1 MYKFILQLIR
11 QVLAFV
17 KTKGR
22 EKYTYADVSEAQ
34 VRELLVLRRM
44 ILVGKPIR
52 VDLKSVKDLKY
63 YPKKAISRSTEQK
76 YVRTEI
82 IREFDYRFWV
92 FSRELKSLIWL
103 LHRRL
108 TKQTSSA
115 IKQWNDA
122 LGYSVT
128 FLFGLSNAHSATIF
142 SAIFGTSSFRIHA

>member
-11 QVLAFV
+11 QILAFV

-22 EKYTYADVSEAQ
+22 ENYTYADVSEADIQ
-34 VRELLVLRRM
+34 ELYELKRR
-44 ILVGKPIR
+44 ILFGKPIR
-52 VDLKSVKDLKY
+52 VDLKAVKDLKY
-63 YPKKAISRSTEQK
+63 YPKKAFSSFTEQENAI
-76 YVRTEI
+76 TEI
-82 IREFDYRFWV
+82 L
-92 FSRELKSLIWL
+92 RELDYCFGIYTHELKNLIRL
-103 LHRRL
+103 LRRRL

-128 FLFGLSNAHSATIF
+128 FLFGLSNAHSAAIF